1 MVVYTPFNIITSHIM
16 KKILYSVVIS
26 FMLVMGAYAQDNVVV
41 NKNNGGSQTFDMS
54 TIRKITLGDNSLTVV
69 AQDGSE
75 TATISYDEIRKITFE
90 LANGIEQVVETE
102 QGNLTLLKEGNTI
115 KIKGFNGK
123 EGRLA
128 IYSANGTMV
137 ESSTFSGDNLSVGID
152 NLPDGLYILNV
163 NGQSIKFTK

>member
-1 MVVYTPFNIITSHIM
+1 M
-16 KKILYSVVIS
+16 KRILFSVVVAFMFAIS
-26 FMLVMGAYAQDNVVV
+26 VSAQDKVVV
-41 NKNNGGSQTFDMS
+41 NKNSGDMQS
-54 TIRKITLGDNSLTVV
+54 YEMSDIRKITFGDNSIVVV
-69 AQDGSE
+69 AQDGSA
-75 TATISYDEIRKITFE
+75 TATISYDEIKKITFE
-90 LANGIEQVVETE
+90 LADGIEQVVSTE
-102 QGNLTLLKEGNTI
+102 QGKLTLLKEGNTI
-115 KIKGFNGK
+115 RIKGFNGK

>member
-1 MVVYTPFNIITSHIM
+1 M
-16 KKILYSVVIS
+16 KRILFSVVVAFMFAIS
-26 FMLVMGAYAQDNVVV
+26 VSAQDKVVV
-41 NKNNGGSQTFDMS
+41 NKNSGDMQS
-54 TIRKITLGDNSLTVV
+54 YEMSDIRKITFGDNSIVVV
-69 AQDGSE
+69 AQDGSA
-75 TATISYDEIRKITFE
+75 TATISYDEIKKITFE
-90 LANGIEQVVETE
+90 LADGIEQVVSTE
-102 QGNLTLLKEGNTI
+102 QGKLTLLKEGNTI

>member
-1 MVVYTPFNIITSHIM
+1 M
-16 KKILYSVVIS
+16 KRILFSVVVAFMFAIS
-26 FMLVMGAYAQDNVVV
+26 VSAQDKVVV
-41 NKNNGGSQTFDMS
+41 NKNSGDMQS
-54 TIRKITLGDNSLTVV
+54 YEMSDIRKITFGDNSIVVV
-69 AQDGSE
+69 AQDGSA
-75 TATISYDEIRKITFE
+75 TATISYDEIKKITFE
-90 LANGIEQVVETE
+90 LADGIEQVVSTE
-102 QGNLTLLKEGNTI
+102 QGKLTLLKEGNTI
-115 KIKGFNGK
+115 RIKGFNSK